1 MTEII
6 VGTLIV
12 GYVLDLIFGDPHG
25 MWHPICFIG
34 NMISFFERRLQSDCV
49 HEQVAKAD
57 CECPLYERIR
67 GSKKEQKQKQL
78 DTTNTN
84 ESKKDGCDKKR
95 ESEVFHEPNRELAG
109 GVLLVICVLAVSTAI
124 PLVILMICYRIW
136 FWLGFVVQSYMC
148 YTILATKSLK
158 TESMKVAEVLQTDGL
173 EAGRKAVSMIVGRD
187 TQNLTETGVVKAA
200 VETVA
205 ENTSDG
211 ILAPMFYMA
220 IGGPVL
226 GYFYKAVNTM
236 DSMVGYK
243 NDKYLYFGRA
253 AAKFDDV
260 MNFIPARLSAIMM
273 ILAAP
278 LVKLDGASA
287 WKIFKRDRLNHAS
300 PNSAQTE
307 AVMAGALQV
316 QLAGDAWY
324 FGKKHEKPTI
334 GDAVRPVEIE
344 DIARANKLLYAASL
358 LGMIVFCGIRI
369 AVWFGIKM
377 EL

>member
-1 MTEII
+1 M
-6 VGTLIV
+6 GTLIV

-57 CECPLYERIR
+57 CERPLYERIR

-136 FWLGFVVQSYMC
+136 FWLGFAVQSYMC

-226 GYFYKAVNTM
+226 GYFYKADTFLEANGVRVDTAERLVWKNEKPLDLPLVEYKLLCLFMQNPNHLMPREMILDRMWDGNGNFVDDNTLSVYIRRLRNKIE
-236 DSMVGYK
+236 DTPNQPKYLLTERGIGYK
-243 NDKYLYFGRA
+243 W
-253 AAKFDDV
+253 V
-260 MNFIPARLSAIMM
+260 
-273 ILAAP
+273 
-278 LVKLDGASA
+278 
-287 WKIFKRDRLNHAS
+287 
-300 PNSAQTE
+300 
-307 AVMAGALQV
+307 
-316 QLAGDAWY
+316 
-324 FGKKHEKPTI
+324 
-334 GDAVRPVEIE
+334 VE
-344 DIARANKLLYAASL
+344 
-358 LGMIVFCGIRI
+358 
-369 AVWFGIKM
+369 
-377 EL
+377 